1 MSNALY
7 IKASC
12 VISRETVYTNDVAV
26 YGLPGAALP
35 NFLQGAYQFFGCNYP
50 KFHKMDN
57 LGKLGFLASEL
68 VLKPSEMERYAPAD
82 RGIVMANANASLD
95 TDLKYYETVHAIAS
109 PALFVYT
116 LPNIVIGEISIRNQ
130 FKGENAFFVFDGFD
144 ATFMHRYVT
153 SLFAG
158 NLVQVCVCGWIDV
171 LDDQYKAVLLLIEK
185 EKPHTGELFTPE
197 NFNKIY
203 QL

>member
-35 NFLQGAYQFFGCNYP
+35 NFLEGAYQFFGCNYP

-95 TDLKYYETVHAIAS
+95 TDLKYYETVHTMAS

-153 SLFAG
+153 NLFAS

>member
-1 MSNALY
+1 LSNALY

-82 RGIVMANANASLD
+82 RGIVLANANASLD
-95 TDLKYYETVHAIAS
+95 TDLKYYETVHAMAS

-130 FKGENAFFVFDGFD
+130 FKGENAFFVFNGFD

-153 SLFAG
+153 NLFAS

>member
-1 MSNALY
+1 LSDPLY

-12 VISRETVYTNDVAV
+12 VITRETVYTNDVAV
-26 YGLPGAALP
+26 YSLQGASLTD
-35 NFLQGAYQFFGCNYP
+35 FLQDAYQFFGCNYP

-68 VLKPSEMERYAPAD
+68 ILRPYEIERYAPAD
-82 RGIVMANANASLD
+82 RGIVLANANASLD
-95 TDLKYYETVHAIAS
+95 TDLKYYETVNAIAS

-130 FKGENAFFVFDGFD
+130 FKGENAFFVFNGFD
-144 ATFMHRYVT
+144 ATFMHGYVT
-153 SLFAG
+153 SLFAN
-158 NLVQVCVCGWIDV
+158 NLLQVCVCGWIEV

-185 EKPHTGELFTPE
+185 EKPHTEELFTPE

>member
-1 MSNALY
+1 
-7 IKASC
+7 
-12 VISRETVYTNDVAV
+12 VAV

-82 RGIVMANANASLD
+82 RGIVLANANASLD
-95 TDLKYYETVHAIAS
+95 TDLKYYETVHAMAS

-130 FKGENAFFVFDGFD
+130 FKGENAFFVFNGFD

-153 SLFAG
+153 NLFAS

>member
-82 RGIVMANANASLD
+82 RGIVLANANASLD
-95 TDLKYYETVHAIAS
+95 TDLKYYETVHAMAS

-130 FKGENAFFVFDGFD
+130 FKGENAFFVFNGFD

-153 SLFAG
+153 NLFAS

>member
-1 MSNALY
+1 MPDQLY
-7 IKASC
+7 ITASC
-12 VISRETVYTNDVAV
+12 AISREVVYTNDVAV
-26 YGLPGAALP
+26 YRSQGASLPG
-35 NFLQGAYQFFGCNYP
+35 FLEGAYQFFGCNYP

-68 VLKPSEMERYAPAD
+68 ILRPSDIDRFAPAD
-82 RGIVMANANASLD
+82 RGIVLANANASLD
-95 TDLKYYETVHAIAS
+95 TDLKYYETVSAIAS

-130 FKGENAFFVFDGFD
+130 FKGENAFFVFNSFD
-144 ATFMHRYVT
+144 ATFIHGYVT

-158 NLVQVCVCGWIDV
+158 NLVQVCVCGWIEA
-171 LDDQYKAVLLLIEK
+171 LHDQYKAVLVLVEK
-185 EKPHTGELFTPE
+185 QMPDTAELFTPE